1 MREPMTQRFVTA
13 FLTTCFEN
21 GLSKEA
27 AAQLLQ
33 RESLDQELDARPAF
47 AVGYL
52 AKVAS
57 FPGQMRAMLIPHA
70 DMEKAAG
77 PFWGGMGR
85 LGRAVLWDAPV
96 AAATAGWG
104 ALRGVGRATAAAVGP
119 SKVKPSFLTRHPF
132 IGGMGLLAGGIGGTY
147 AGTKWWNKDD
157 MMTGGTGADSF
168 LPPGGL
174 SASEY
179 EKMYANRLGEHEP
192 GIFDMNKKRDGA
204 VGRMA
209 KLREALDGGTI
220 RAGANDYYDLK
231 ELERSHAGNGKKFS
245 DTVDRLDMQEDHSRG
260 MMDQIAK
267 RKTDL
272 ENQRTAWWAAP
283 RRWAADASEGDW
295 RGPFADSGA
304 VQRGMDRRIGPLQES
319 LARHQL
325 NSRLAHDRAKLLRGG
340 ATGRTHPPRSGEQLT
355 RDFFPTY

>member
-57 FPGQMRAMLIPHA
+57 FPGQMRAMLSPRDLSELQKSAARPPNIGAFRQMWEGVKNVFGGGARVVASTP
-70 DMEKAAG
+70 KAIGRGAG
-77 PFWGGMGR
+77 YVIGTPKNTTSLMSRYPRTSALVALGG
-85 LGRAVLWDAPV
+85 
-96 AAATAGWG
+96 
-104 ALRGVGRATAAAVGP
+104 
-119 SKVKPSFLTRHPF
+119 
-132 IGGMGLLAGGIGGTY
+132 AGGAY
-147 AGTKWWNKDD
+147 KWWNRDD
-157 MMTGGTGADSF
+157 MMTGGYGADSF

-174 SASEY
+174 SSSEY

-192 GIFDMNKKRDGA
+192 GIFDMNKNRDSSVA
-204 VGRMA
+204 RAA
-209 KLREALDGGTI
+209 KLREAIAEGRGGGN
-220 RAGANDYYDLK
+220 AYYDLK
-231 ELERSHAGNGKKFS
+231 ELERSNTSNGKKFS

-260 MMDQIAK
+260 MMDQIAN
-267 RKTDL
+267 RKADL

-283 RRWAADASEGDW
+283 RRWAAAASEGDW

-319 LARHQL
+319 LARHEL
-325 NSRLAHDRAKLLRGG
+325 NSRLSRDSAKLLRGG

>member
-1 MREPMTQRFVTA
+1 MTQRFVTA

-77 PFWGGMGR
+77 PFWGGLGR
-85 LGRAVLWDAPV
+85 LGKAVLWDAPR

-104 ALRGVGRATAAAVGP
+104 ALRGVSRAAGATVGP
-119 SKVKPSFLTRHPF
+119 SKVKPSFLTKHPF

-157 MMTGGTGADSF
+157 MLTGGYGGYGADSF

-174 SASEY
+174 SSSEY

-192 GIFDMNKKRDGA
+192 SIFDMNKNRDSSVA
-204 VGRMA
+204 RMA

-220 RAGANDYYDLK
+220 RAGSNDYYDLK
-231 ELERSHAGNGKKFS
+231 ELERSHEGYDKKFNK
-245 DTVDRLDMQEDHSRG
+245 TVDRLDMQEDHSRS

-267 RKTDL
+267 RKADL

-283 RRWAADASEGDW
+283 RRWAAAASEGDW

-319 LARHQL
+319 LARHEL
-325 NSRLAHDRAKLLRGG
+325 NSRLARDRAKLLRGG